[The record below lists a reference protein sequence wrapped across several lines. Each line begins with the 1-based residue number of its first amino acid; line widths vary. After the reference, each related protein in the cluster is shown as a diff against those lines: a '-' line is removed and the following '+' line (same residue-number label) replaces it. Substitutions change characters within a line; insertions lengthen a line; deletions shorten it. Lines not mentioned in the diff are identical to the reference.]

1 MRVLVVTND
10 LPPRVGGIQ
19 YYVDQLCR
27 GLVDAG
33 DEVVLFGSESPG
45 WRDHDAVAPY
55 GVVREPTEML
65 LPTPT
70 VRRHLLELAGRMRAE
85 VAVFGAAFPLGA
97 LARPLR
103 RAGVPSVGFTHGLEV
118 TAVRAPGGRSALR
131 FIGDALGA
139 VTYVSTW
146 CRDSLRPAFGPRPE
160 HVMLPPAVDL
170 GRFNSAVDGRW
181 VRRRH
186 GIGEDPLVVC
196 VSRLVERKGQDRL
209 IDCLPGWRAAVPG
222 TRLMIVGDG
231 PFAGELRSRA
241 DRAGVQE
248 WVTFTGQV
256 PEEELPAHFAAADV
270 FAMPCRERRLGLEV
284 EAFGIVFIQSQAVG
298 VPVVAGNIGGVPDA
312 VRDGRTGLLV
322 DGTDVSQVGA
332 AVESLLR
339 DDGLRATMGRAGADW
354 VAAGFGWEQR
364 TGQLRTLLEH
374 LRASRATR

>member
-1 MRVLVVTND
+1 M
-10 LPPRVGGIQ
+10 
-19 YYVDQLCR
+19 
-27 GLVDAG
+27 
-33 DEVVLFGSESPG
+33 
-45 WRDHDAVAPY
+45 
-55 GVVREPTEML
+55 
-65 LPTPT
+65 
-70 VRRHLLELAGRMRAE
+70 
-85 VAVFGAAFPLGA
+85 
-97 LARPLR
+97 
-103 RAGVPSVGFTHGLEV
+103 
-118 TAVRAPGGRSALR
+118 
-131 FIGDALGA
+131 
-139 VTYVSTW
+139 
-146 CRDSLRPAFGPRPE
+146 
-160 HVMLPPAVDL
+160 
-170 GRFNSAVDGRW
+170 
-181 VRRRH
+181 
-186 GIGEDPLVVC
+186 VC

-209 IDCLPGWRAAVPG
+209 IDCLAGWRAAVPG

-241 DRAGVQE
+241 ASAGVRE

-322 DGTDVSQVGA
+322 DGTDVAQVGA
-332 AVESLLR
+332 AVESILG
-339 DDGLRATMGRAGADW
+339 DDALRAAMGRAGADW